1 MKMPSLGPVTLAS
14 LAALALGSSAC
25 AEVYVPR
32 PSGAVVITSN
42 GSTGYRVY
50 KHGEEMG
57 SEWSVRDAVSGD
69 PRAEGQADKAQSER
83 IGSIVTG
90 ILGAIS
96 VGVGVGLATDYAVQS
111 NSNNAPSQG
120 LEYAGLALLGG
131 GIVLAI
137 VGGSLQGAAHTH
149 TFNAVN
155 IYNDDLAARGV
166 EIRPLPATVY
176 VTPGPGYAPQPV
188 APGIVPAP

>member
-1 MKMPSLGPVTLAS
+1 MGVMKKALAVAS

-32 PSGAVVITSN
+32 PSGAVVIAGN
-42 GSTGYRVY
+42 GGTGYRVF
-50 KHGEEMG
+50 KHGEEVG
-57 SEWSVRDAVSGD
+57 SEWSVTDAVSGD
-69 PRAEGQADKAQSER
+69 SRAEAQADKAQSER

-90 ILGAIS
+90 ILGGIA
-96 VGVGVGLATDYAVQS
+96 VGVGVGLATDYAGLENGS
-111 NSNNAPSQG
+111 SSRG

-131 GIVLAI
+131 GLVLAI
-137 VGGSLQGAAHTH
+137 VSGSLQGAAHTH

-155 IYNDDLAARGV
+155 MYNDDLVARGV
-166 EIRPLPATVY
+166 EVRPLPATVY

-188 APGIVPAP
+188 QPLVPVQ